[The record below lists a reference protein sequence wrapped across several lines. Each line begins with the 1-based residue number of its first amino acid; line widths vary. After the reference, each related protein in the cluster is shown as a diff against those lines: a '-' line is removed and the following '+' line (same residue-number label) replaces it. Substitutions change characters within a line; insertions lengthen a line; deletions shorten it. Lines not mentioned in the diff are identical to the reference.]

1 MIAALNRFV
10 SKLADRC
17 KLFFQLLRKWKGFQ
31 WIEECDEAYQS
42 LKLYLA
48 CPPILSNLEPKED
61 LYVYLA
67 VSEHV
72 VCAVLIIIQ
81 DEVQRLM
88 YYVSKTLVD
97 SEKMALALVHTIRK
111 LPHYFQAHTVYVLI
125 EHPL

>member
-1 MIAALNRFV
+1 MNRFV

-48 CPPILSNLEPKED
+48 YPPILSNLEPKEV

-72 VCAVLIIIQ
+72 VCAVLIRIQ

-97 SEKMALALVHTIRK
+97 SEKMALALVHTTRK
-111 LPHYFQAHTVYVLI
+111 LPHYF
-125 EHPL
+125 